1 MMKKTLVALAAA
13 AATGAFAQ
21 TVTLSGRASM
31 DYSTFA
37 ATGSTAAGTD
47 LPGRARLADSGSR
60 ITFAVSEDLGG
71 GLRAGV
77 YCETGF
83 QMDTIGNGGQSAVAS
98 SASTASVSEWC
109 SRDSR
114 LSLGNDTGEIRLG
127 RQNNWWGQGEVN
139 SSGSNMIGTDFSSNF
154 FNSIGLNTTRVDNTF
169 KLVGGKNLGNFAGS
183 EIYYAIPQAAE
194 AAANNTVI
202 STVSGNTS
210 GLTLKY
216 ASGAWVGQFDQ
227 ISVTNIYSTTTGVST
242 FDRSAMRLGAGYK
255 YAAGSI
261 VSLTYYAGERTDK
274 SNAANTFRQAFDNS
288 NATTTTTNTGSAK
301 NSGYYVNLNH
311 DFGNNFTAVALYGRQ
326 NNLLTGASS
335 AEYADSG
342 AVAYSLGG
350 VYRLSKRTHLY
361 GAMHSIK
368 NDANSNINM
377 SAAGQNSGTIT
388 NGATVNI
395 TALGLLHNF

>member
-21 TVTLSGRASM
+21 TVTLSGRASV
-31 DYSTFA
+31 DYSNYA

-47 LPGRARLADSGSR
+47 LASRPRLADSGSR
-60 ITFAVSEDLGG
+60 ITFAVTEDLGG

-83 QMDTIGNGGQSAVAS
+83 QMDTIGNGGQSGIAS
-98 SASTASVSEWC
+98 SSATASVSEWC

-261 VSLTYYAGERTDK
+261 VL
-274 SNAANTFRQAFDNS
+274 
-288 NATTTTTNTGSAK
+288 
-301 NSGYYVNLNH
+301 
-311 DFGNNFTAVALYGRQ
+311 
-326 NNLLTGASS
+326 
-335 AEYADSG
+335 
-342 AVAYSLGG
+342 
-350 VYRLSKRTHLY
+350 
-361 GAMHSIK
+361 
-368 NDANSNINM
+368 
-377 SAAGQNSGTIT
+377 
-388 NGATVNI
+388 
-395 TALGLLHNF
+395 